1 MATIQDFIL
10 RFKTEGDSKLKGVA
24 NTVKSLSDDVA
35 GLGNQFGVLGNTLGG
50 ITGKLGPIGAAAG
63 AAGAAFVALGLKA
76 TQLAGEITDISN
88 ATGISASSL
97 LSFKQSLIEA
107 GGGADSFSKF
117 ATKLSAAVGEANTGN
132 EKFQQSFKDLGVF
145 VRNANGELR
154 PTEAILQDVLSGLK
168 AIENPADRT
177 ARAMALLGKEAARID
192 WSNVA
197 AGKDALTDKQIA
209 QLDKYNDL
217 IDKVQA
223 RLERKVITFFGSVAE
238 QIIAAS
244 DAIDGYNKKLTET
257 EAKLNAQG
265 RTSRAFTADPR
276 TQAPG
281 SFFGGSRAFTAEE
294 QARYN
299 QQQSI
304 NKAIEEGAADHARE
318 MRRLQGAS
326 PMGDYGGRSEA
337 GIKAAAESAKRAQQS
352 ILEAQKSAELKNLGE
367 VGRIRKQAEYD
378 ILKEIENI
386 RSQEKLTD
394 AEKTAEIAAKRRE
407 IAARAELQVSDA
419 LEKQK
424 KQLEAMSSEFEKQQ
438 ALGRS
443 RLDLETEL
451 VGKSAEEAQLIRS
464 QRQLALDYVAAQEKL
479 ISQRD
484 QLGRGEEQQVSKINQ
499 LIQSNA
505 DAYGRQAEE
514 LTKSINANQGAL
526 AIEKERAST
535 VERIIAAYE
544 QQQRLQQSIGDI
556 QRNILDQE
564 RNVNFEGAQAGRSPA
579 QRRIE
584 QIRENAR
591 RAGQE
596 ASKTFAAQ
604 FEDGGDGLSPENAKR
619 LAEGLALIESGYAR
633 IAEKQLTNLEASRTF
648 SAGWKTAFEE
658 YADSALNAAS
668 QAQTYFSTFTKGFED
683 AIVRFVQTGKLSFK
697 DMANSIIADFARIQA
712 RQVLLGLFGQGG
724 GGGGGNIFSTIFG
737 GGRANGGSV
746 FPGGA
751 YMVGERGPEMMIP
764 RTAGTII
771 PNEALGGGSNQTTVT
786 YNIQAVDATS
796 FRQML
801 AREPEFLYAVTEKG
815 RSSMPGGRR

>member
-35 GLGNQFGVLGNTLGG
+35 GLGNQFGGLGNTLGG
-50 ITGKLGPIGAAAG
+50 ITGKLGPVGLAAGAAAG
-63 AAGAAFVALGLKA
+63 AFVALGLKA
-76 TQLAGEITDISN
+76 TQLAGDLTDISN
-88 ATGISASSL
+88 ATGISAGSL
-97 LSFKQSLIEA
+97 LNFKQSLIEA
-107 GGGADSFSKF
+107 GGSADSFSKF
-117 ATKLSAAVGEANTGN
+117 ATKLNAAVGEANSGN
-132 EKFQQSFKDLGVF
+132 EKFQKSFKDLGVN
-145 VRNANGELR
+145 VRDANGELR
-154 PTEAILQDVLSGLK
+154 PTETVLQDVLGSLK
-168 AIENPADRT
+168 NIQDPA
-177 ARAMALLGKEAARID
+177 ARAAAAVALLGKEAARID
-192 WSNVA
+192 WSNVS
-197 AGKDALTDKQIA
+197 AGRDALTDKQIA
-209 QLDKYNDL
+209 DLDRYNTL
-217 IDKVQA
+217 IDQVRAK
-223 RLERKVITFFGSVAE
+223 LERRLITFFGSVAE
-238 QIIAAS
+238 QIIAAT
-244 DAIDGYNKKLTET
+244 DAMDKFNKKQQELGKKGKTIYV
-257 EAKLNAQG
+257 
-265 RTSRAFTADPR
+265 DPR
-276 TQAPG
+276 TGIANEVNMTPAQQKRFDA
-281 SFFGGSRAFTAEE
+281 AMAAEAAQE
-294 QARYN
+294 QL
-299 QQQSI
+299 
-304 NKAIEEGAADHARE
+304 NKTIEEGAADHARE
-318 MRRLQGAS
+318 MKRLTGGDQGA
-326 PMGDYGGRSEA
+326 RSEA
-337 GIKAAAESAKRAQQS
+337 GVKAAEESAKRAQLS
-352 ILEAQKSAELKNLGE
+352 ILEAQKSAELKGLGE
-367 VGRIRKQAEYD
+367 IGRIRKQAEYD

-386 RSQEKLTD
+386 RGQEKLTD
-394 AEKTAEIAAKRRE
+394 AEKTTEIAAKRRE
-407 IAARAELQVSDA
+407 IAARTELQVSDA

-424 KQLEAMSSEFEKQQ
+424 KQLEGMSSEFEKQQ
-438 ALGRS
+438 ALSRS
-443 RLDLETEL
+443 KLDLETEL
-451 VGKSAEEAQLIRS
+451 VGKSAEEAQLIRA

-484 QLGRGEEQQVSKINQ
+484 QLGRGEEQQAAKINQ

-505 DAYGRQAEE
+505 DAYNRQAEE

-579 QRRIE
+579 QRQIE

-591 RAGQE
+591 RAGRE

-604 FEDGGDGLSPENAKR
+604 FQDDGDGLSPENARR
-619 LAEGLALIESGYAR
+619 LAEGLALIETGYAR
-633 IAEKQLTNLEASRTF
+633 IAEKQLTNLEASKTF
-648 SAGWKTAFEE
+648 GAGWKTAFEE
-658 YADSALNAAS
+658 YAENALNAAS

-683 AIVRFVQTGKLSFK
+683 AIVKFVQTGKLSFK

-724 GGGGGNIFSTIFG
+724 GTGGNILSTIFG

-771 PNEALGGGSNQTTVT
+771 PNEALGGSSNQTMVT

-801 AREPEFLYAVTEKG
+801 ARDPEFLYAVTEKG